1 MILGIPQ
8 ITVNIVNPVH
18 GDATI
23 FVTHLYTLYQDTFGS
38 CSKNEME
45 LTKLTSSCTFY
56 IGKN

>member
-1 MILGIPQ
+1 MILEIPQ

-18 GDATI
+18 RDAII
-23 FVTHLYTLYQDTFGS
+23 FVSQLYTLYQDTLGS

-45 LTKLTSSCTFY
+45 LTKLTSSYTFY